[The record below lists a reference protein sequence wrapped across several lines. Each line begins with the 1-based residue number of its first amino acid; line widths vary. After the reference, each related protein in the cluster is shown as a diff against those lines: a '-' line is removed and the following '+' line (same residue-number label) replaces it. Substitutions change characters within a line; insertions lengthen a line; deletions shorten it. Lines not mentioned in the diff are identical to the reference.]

1 MKLQKLTIHNLASI
15 MDAEINFDAAPL
27 NSKDLFLIT
36 GKTGSG
42 KSTILD
48 AICLALYARTPRLTN
63 AKATEEIIGAMD
75 GVKINKPENL
85 LRRGTA
91 EGYAALEFV
100 GNNDVRYEAKW
111 IVSRAYKRLDG
122 KISVTRALKNVDTDY
137 DFGSKIVDIED
148 ELRRAIGLTY
158 EQFCR
163 TSMLAQGEF
172 TQFLKAD
179 NNDKAEI
186 LEKILGKD
194 IYKTIGDNIGK
205 IYTGKKEAKK
215 AAENKLEGIPT
226 LLSDEQIAEK
236 KQEIEKTRSLNTRL
250 TDQQNAIQSALNAID
265 EIDKAN
271 TAVNGWDVIINGEY
285 KALFVKIL
293 KGFNFLE
300 ASISDKNQRAAILTN
315 FLTAEQTRQ
324 SAYEH
329 EQTITTL
336 LESIKMNSDD
346 IKKQNEAIAA
356 YKKAKEEKL
365 VPAQNDTAKAFN
377 DAEEIW
383 KQANE
388 AVKKEE
394 AEIAMLNL
402 PTLRDR
408 KGHVSDLIRLIQSA
422 IALKEAQKQA
432 DALTPYIQT
441 AIGQENT
448 AKELRDKQTAIADS
462 NAQILRSNLVIGEPC
477 PICGCKVTTLEHVA
491 HDNTVQDLLN
501 AAQKA
506 YEQAKQQREALELK
520 LQNLNV
526 SGRKQM
532 YARDWDVLEKLP
544 LETAESHVLDT
555 VRQVYDATAD
565 EALIAQLQKLKAT
578 EDELLQNLTEQ
589 IKSGEERDNAARI
602 NRQKL
607 TERREYIDNVLRKAM
622 QDAADTLFKCDGMI
636 QKAEGVIEDDTKDID
651 RAKEKVNQLLGN
663 TQWDYDWQQS
673 PDDFIAELG
682 AKAKTYNA
690 NKSDLE
696 QINQTLPQEK
706 KNRDEIQDRIAE
718 IRRLLPEWQTLTD
731 DQKQECDKIVSEAG
745 SLCTHI
751 DNAKKSKEEAKRSK
765 KENEDRLTAFC
776 EKHVGMFNNADPEL
790 RNKLDAEKSA
800 KVVEIGQNNQLIGSI
815 AKELQ
820 TNTDN
825 AAKFALFE
833 AERKAAE
840 QELNRWQ
847 KIYDLLGGN
856 EGAKFRKIALSFV
869 LYDLIQEAN
878 KRLEEL
884 NPRYTLNVE
893 LGTYVIY
900 LEDAYDDYS
909 RSPVTTLSGGESFL
923 VSLALALAL
932 SDFGGRQLR
941 VDPLFI
947 DEGFGTLSGE
957 LLDNAVDT
965 LRTWSK
971 SDRRIGIISHIESL
985 QDPDRIPVQI
995 QVKQGAKSSPS
1006 TIEIVPNMDK

>member
-42 KSTILD
+42 KSTVLD
-48 AICLALYARTPRLTN
+48 AICLALYGRTPRLTN
-63 AKATEEIIGAMD
+63 AKGTEETIGAMD

-111 IVSRAYKRLDG
+111 IVTHTYKKLDG
-122 KISVTRALKNVDTDY
+122 KISVTRALKNLDTDY
-137 DFGSKIVDIED
+137 DFGSKIADIEK
-148 ELRRAIGLTY
+148 ELLRAIGLNY

-172 TQFLKAD
+172 TRFLKAD
-179 NNDKAEI
+179 NNEKAEI
-186 LEKILGKD
+186 LEKILGKG

-205 IYTGKKEAKK
+205 IYAGKKDAKK
-215 AAENKLEGIPT
+215 AAENKLEGVPA

-236 KQEIEKTRSLNTRL
+236 KEEIEKTQGQNSRL
-250 TDQQNAIQSALNAID
+250 TDQQKDIQDALKAID
-265 EIDKAN
+265 DIEKAN
-271 TAVNGWDVIINGEY
+271 TTINDCDDIIKGEY
-285 KALFVKIL
+285 KALFIKIL
-293 KGFNFLE
+293 KGFNFLDT
-300 ASISDKNQRAAILTN
+300 SISDKEQRAGKLKY
-315 FLTAEQTRQ
+315 FFTAEEPRKD
-324 SAYEH
+324 AYEH
-329 EQTITTL
+329 EQTVTTH
-336 LESIKMNSDD
+336 LESIKNYSGD
-346 IKKQNEAIAA
+346 IEEQKKAIDA
-356 YKKAKEEKL
+356 YKKEKEEKL
-365 VPAQNDTAKAFN
+365 APAKNNTTKAFN
-377 DAEEIW
+377 EAEEAW
-383 KQANE
+383 KQENE

-394 AEIAMLNL
+394 KEIEKLNL
-402 PTLRDR
+402 PDLRDR
-408 KGHVSDLIRLIQSA
+408 KEHVSDLIRLIQSA

-432 DALTPYIQT
+432 DALAPQIRT
-441 AIGQENT
+441 ATDKEN
-448 AKELRDKQTAIADS
+448 ACNALLVKQTAIADS
-462 NAQILRSNLVIGEPC
+462 NAQILRTNLVIGEPC

-491 HDNTVQDLLN
+491 HDNTVQELLN
-501 AAQKA
+501 AAQAEYDK
-506 YEQAKQQREALELK
+506 AKQAREGVEQKQRD
-520 LQNLNV
+520 LNV
-526 SGRKQM
+526 GGKKQNYGRDLQEFDNKQLGPSEADLLKKVKNA
-532 YARDWDVLEKLP
+532 YCS
-544 LETAESHVLDT
+544 ETTD
-555 VRQVYDATAD
+555 
-565 EALIAQLQKLKAT
+565 ALIAQLRKLNDE
-578 EDELLQNLTEQ
+578 EDELKQNLAEQ
-589 IKSGEERDNAARI
+589 IKSGEKRDNTARE
-602 NRQKL
+602 NRKKL
-607 TERREYIDNVLRKAM
+607 TEQRENIDNILRKAM
-622 QDAADTLFKCDGMI
+622 QDAAEAVSVCYEKI
-636 QKAEGVIEDDTKDID
+636 RKAEGVIEDDTTAID
-651 RAKEKVNQLLGN
+651 RAKDKVNQLLGN
-663 TQWDYDWQQS
+663 TQWDFDWQQS
-673 PDDFIAELG
+673 PNDFIAELSE
-682 AKAKTYNA
+682 KTKTYND

-696 QINQTLPQEK
+696 QINQTLPQAK
-706 KNRDEIQDRIAE
+706 KNRDEIQGCIAK
-718 IRRLLPEWQTLTD
+718 IRELLPEWQTLTD
-731 DQKQECDKIVSEAG
+731 DEKQECDKIVSEAG
-745 SLCTHI
+745 SLCTNI

-776 EKHVGMFNNADPEL
+776 DQHAETFDKADPEL
-790 RNKLDAEKSA
+790 RKKLDAEKSA

-825 AAKFALFE
+825 AAKFARFE
-833 AERKAAE
+833 SERKAAE

-1006 TIEIVPNMDK
+1006 TIEIVPKMDD